1 MTSGSL
7 IAKSVDPTTKKKRKI
22 IKNGRVHTHP
32 KNAAVGSKKKPLKMY
47 PKIDTKFERGGTTKP
62 KKRFEGFALL

>member
-32 KNAAVGSKKKPLKMY
+32 KNAAVGSKKKT
-47 PKIDTKFERGGTTKP
+47 PKNVSKNRHEVRKGWDNKAQEKV
-62 KKRFEGFALL
+62 